1 MKDRLNEVSINK
13 PYQGINR
20 LRDGRYISVVH
31 RPMANGG
38 WVATHEDVTEAKLRE
53 ESFRLLFDS
62 NPVPMWVHDHER
74 LRFLAVNEAAVA
86 HYGYSREQFLAV
98 TVRDIRPLEERE
110 RFIQALFTY
119 GGFYDAE

>member
-1 MKDRLNEVSINK
+1 
-13 PYQGINR
+13 
-20 LRDGRYISVVH
+20 
-31 RPMANGG
+31 MANGG

>member
-1 MKDRLNEVSINK
+1 
-13 PYQGINR
+13 
-20 LRDGRYISVVH
+20 
-31 RPMANGG
+31 MANGG

-86 HYGYSREQFLAV
+86 H
-98 TVRDIRPLEERE
+98 
-110 RFIQALFTY
+110 
-119 GGFYDAE
+119 